1 MTPLLLAQLLPSHP
15 AIVEQF
21 IPRDADSGRI
31 VIDGVEYKYRLKDV
45 DAPEPDYRAKCRAE
59 RLLAGDAFRYQRQ
72 LTEES
77 RMRVERTYGLDKYGR
92 NLVDLS
98 VDGRDLADAMERRGY
113 LKVWLYDLGEPKPS
127 WC

>member
-1 MTPLLLAQLLPSHP
+1 MTPLLLAQLLPSQP
-15 AIVEQF
+15 AIIEQF
-21 IPRDADSGRI
+21 RPRDADSGRI

-72 LTEES
+72 LTEGS

-98 VDGRDLADAMERRGY
+98 VDGQDLAYVMERRGY
-113 LKVWLYDLGEPKPS
+113 LKVWDYDGGSGKPD